1 MRDFSNKKNRKIAK
15 ENADTLMNKKKYIY
29 AAYFYLL
36 ADDIRSA
43 LDMTLEKMKDINL
56 TICILRLVNSKY
68 GNEGPKNDDFEYYK
82 WSKKDGLIEYKLRDG
97 TMYPK

>member
-1 MRDFSNKKNRKIAK
+1 MRDFSIQKNRKIAK

-43 LDMTLEKMKDINL
+43 LDMTLEKMKDIKML
-56 TICILRLVNSKY
+56 EC
-68 GNEGPKNDDFEYYK
+68 
-82 WSKKDGLIEYKLRDG
+82 
-97 TMYPK
+97 